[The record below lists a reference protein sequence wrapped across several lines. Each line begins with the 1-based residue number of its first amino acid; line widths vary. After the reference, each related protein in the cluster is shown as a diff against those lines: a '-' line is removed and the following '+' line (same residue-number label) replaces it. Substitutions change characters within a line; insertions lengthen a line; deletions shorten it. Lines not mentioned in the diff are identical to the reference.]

1 VDANALGPHYCA
13 QFTVP
18 FVQFAAWWP
27 SMPQMLHAWIDDP
40 AGLRSLWCFSIVRGA
55 ASSSD
60 RASDYDDA
68 RDY

>member
-1 VDANALGPHYCA
+1 
-13 QFTVP
+13 
-18 FVQFAAWWP
+18 VQFAAWWP